1 MKRKNKV
8 IITLISLIIFFSG
21 ILFIL
26 FLTEQLQSQVIDVG
40 QPIVTYQDQDS
51 STDNLQHL
59 IHEVQK
65 SVVQIN
71 VVTDY
76 SERSGSG
83 FLYNSR
89 GDIVTNAH
97 VIEDAT
103 SIQVTMSNAETYPA
117 AIVGIGEEKD
127 IAVIRVPQLINYQ
140 PIELEATE
148 NYLPGAEIL
157 AVGSP
162 LGFQNTVSVG
172 IISGVDRSFD
182 INGYIYENVY
192 QISANITHGNSGGPL
207 IDRQTGKVIGI
218 NSAGI
223 EESDIA
229 FSIPIPAIIEQIT
242 DWSTSITNSQL
253 TFPTRVNNVPFNSNE
268 LLDEATYLIH
278 YFVDSLA
285 INDYINAYTLLGSTL
300 QDEMDYPSF
309 RSKYLYLINLTLL
322 NNEIV
327 DSTGETVL
335 VRSTIEFQDEQNR
348 NEKKSVNLLF
358 TIGYENDQVKV
369 LQIEAD

>member
-1 MKRKNKV
+1 M
-8 IITLISLIIFFSG
+8 
-21 ILFIL
+21 
-26 FLTEQLQSQVIDVG
+26 
-40 QPIVTYQDQDS
+40 
-51 STDNLQHL
+51 
-59 IHEVQK
+59 
-65 SVVQIN
+65 
-71 VVTDY
+71 
-76 SERSGSG
+76 
-83 FLYNSR
+83 
-89 GDIVTNAH
+89 TNAH

>member
-1 MKRKNKV
+1 MKRKNK
-8 IITLISLIIFFSG
+8 IIIALMSLIIFFSG
-21 ILFIL
+21 IFFNL
-26 FLTEQLQSQVIDVG
+26 FLTEQLQSQLIDVG
-40 QPIVTYQDQDS
+40 QPIVTYQDQDA

-71 VVTDY
+71 VETDY

-229 FSIPIPAIIEQIT
+229 FSIPIPAIIDQIT

-253 TFPTRVNNVPFNSNE
+253 TFPTRVNNIPLNSNE
-268 LLDEATYLIH
+268 LLEEATYLIH

-300 QDEMDYPSF
+300 QNEMDYPSF
-309 RSKYLYLINLTLL
+309 RSNYLHLINLSLL
-322 NNEIV
+322 NNEII
-327 DSTGETVL
+327 DSTGEMVS
-335 VRSTIEFQDEQNR
+335 VNSTIEFQNEQNR
-348 NEKKSVNLLF
+348 NETKTCHILF

-369 LQIEAD
+369 LQIETD